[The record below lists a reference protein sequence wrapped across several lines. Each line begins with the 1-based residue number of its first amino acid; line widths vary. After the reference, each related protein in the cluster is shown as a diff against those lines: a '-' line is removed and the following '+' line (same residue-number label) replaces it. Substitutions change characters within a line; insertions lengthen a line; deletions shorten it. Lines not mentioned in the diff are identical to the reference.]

1 MKKYN
6 VLGVEPLLLSQVY
19 KACNRLRMKLD
30 DVDGT
35 KINFIKGDSA
45 SLEIKSDEINIVFS
59 KKYELFYAL
68 KLIMENERKKS
79 FKCNIDCK
87 FEHLGVM
94 MDCSRNAVPNVEFL
108 KDYILNLA
116 LMGYNELQLYTEDT
130 YEIEGEPMFGYL
142 RGRFTALELR
152 EVIEFAAQFDIE
164 VVPCIQTLAHL
175 NQIFRWSCYDKV
187 RDIDDILLVG
197 QPETYELIDKMFA
210 SLSKVFTCRRIH
222 IGMDEAHH
230 LGRGK
235 YTDMNGSVNK
245 NKIMLDHL
253 TKVVEIA
260 RKYGFEPMM
269 WSDMFFRINY
279 GGYGVDENSP
289 RISEDVINLVPE
301 GLKLVYWDYYSDD
314 KSRYDIMFDRHADFV
329 NNETCFAGGAWRW
342 RGWTP
347 KNKISCRRTKLAFQ
361 SAVEHNVKSFLLTEW
376 GDNGAECS
384 WNAILPAMNY
394 TADLAYG
401 DEAHDESFFALTGM
415 DFNGFSQLD
424 LPDEVRGSNAGTF
437 SKDCLFNDYFLG
449 VLDPLIVYGEQN
461 KYKEYASKLHKLAK
475 APSNYSYV
483 FETEACLCDVL
494 ALKLVLGKQTRDV
507 YRKIK
512 LSDNEQGNSVARNEL
527 KKLIKTAYVPLLKL
541 LDKFYDAFRIQWYKE
556 NKPFGFEIQDAR
568 LGGLIKRTEH
578 CMKVL
583 KEFAKGNISTIP
595 ELDEQLVKP
604 EYGSRATETYFDIN
618 CYTRSISTGNM

>member
-6 VLGVEPLLLSQVY
+6 VLGAEPLLLSQVY

-30 DVDGT
+30 DADGI
-35 KINFIKGDSA
+35 KINFIKGDCA
-45 SLEIKSDEINIVFS
+45 SLEIKSDEINITFS

-68 KLIMENERKKS
+68 KLLMENERKKS
-79 FKCNIDCK
+79 FKCDINCK
-87 FEHLGVM
+87 VKHLGVM

-116 LMGYNELQLYTEDT
+116 IMGYNELQLYTEDT

-142 RGRFTALELR
+142 RGRYSALELR
-152 EVIEFAAQFDIE
+152 EIIEFAAQFDIE

-187 RDIDDILLVG
+187 HDIDDILMVG

-222 IGMDEAHH
+222 IGMDEAHN

-235 YTDMNGSVNK
+235 YMDINGPVKS

-253 TKVVEIA
+253 AKVVEIA

-279 GGYGVDENSP
+279 GKYNVSADSP
-289 RISEDVINLVPE
+289 RISEDVLRLVPE

-314 KSRYDIMFDRHADFV
+314 KAVYDTMFERHADFI
-329 NNETCFAGGAWRW
+329 NNKTCFAGGAWRW
-342 RGWTP
+342 RGWVP
-347 KNKISCRRTKLAFQ
+347 KNKISCRRTKLAFD
-361 SAVEHNVKSFLLTEW
+361 SAVEHNIDSFLLTAW

-384 WNAILPAMNY
+384 WNAILPAINY

-424 LPDEVRGSNAGTF
+424 LPDEIKGITAGTF
-437 SKDCLFNDYFLG
+437 SKDCLYNDCFLG
-449 VLDPLIVYGEQN
+449 VLDPLISYGEQN
-461 KYKEYASKLHKLAK
+461 KYKDYASKLHKMAK
-475 APSNYSYV
+475 APGNYAYV

-494 ALKLVLGKQTRDV
+494 AVKLTLGKQTRDI
-507 YRKIK
+507 YRKVK
-512 LSDNEQGNSVARNEL
+512 LSDNEQAKSAARNEL
-527 KKLIKTAYVPLLKL
+527 KKLIKTSYAPLLKL
-541 LDKFYDAFRIQWYKE
+541 LNKFYEAFRIQWYKE

-568 LGGLIKRTEH
+568 LGGLIKRVEH
-578 CMKVL
+578 CMKDL
-583 KEFAKGNISTIP
+583 QNYLKGNISAIP

-604 EYGSRATETYFDIN
+604 EYGWRATETNFDIN
-618 CYTRSISTGNM
+618 DYNAIISTGRM